1 MTKYRRTEILWLNK
15 LRLNRAIQ
23 PAQVSRAY
31 YFFCY
36 LGITHES
43 LTKWAKD
50 MIRDIAFKRY
60 MRT

>member
-1 MTKYRRTEILWLNK
+1 MVEQTSSKQSDSTGPGIEGLL
-15 LRLNRAIQ
+15 
-23 PAQVSRAY
+23 V
-31 YFFCY
+31 FCY